1 MGQRINIQYSIDI
14 DDLGTEVERH
24 LGDTY
29 QRYLDLQEQCTIDP
43 ADVTLSY
50 ETLEKVDKIRIALI
64 GIDHRLNDASNIISG
79 YLQFR
84 AQDEEV
90 PAADP
95 VYEEIAPTANLK
107 NQLTQFNELMNKVQ
121 RADEVSDQGK

>member
-24 LGDTY
+24 LGDSY
-29 QRYLDLQEQCTIDP
+29 QCYLDLQEQCTIDP

-50 ETLEKVDKIRIALI
+50 ETLEKIDKIRIALI
-64 GIDHRLNDASNIISG
+64 GIDHRLNDASNLISG
-79 YLQFR
+79 YLQYR
-84 AQDEEV
+84 AQDEET

-95 VYEEIAPTANLK
+95 VYEGISPTDNLK
-107 NQLTQFNELMNKVQ
+107 NQLTQFSELMNKVQ
-121 RADEVSDQGK
+121 RDDEITDQGK

>member
-29 QRYLDLQEQCTIDP
+29 QHYLDLQEQCTIDP

-50 ETLEKVDKIRIALI
+50 ETLEKIDKIRIALI

-95 VYEEIAPTANLK
+95 VYEGITPTANLK